1 MNLCPEWF
9 AHLQDWSMTLV
20 KYESE
25 LPLGGAVSKDGVN
38 RVPCGCAG
46 PWATTPTPAHTSSTA
61 VASCPPSARSP
72 PLRAQYRLA
81 AITHSGALLRCQ
93 LALKDQHDLDPFH
106 RVGRQHV
113 WLRCSSLPGRV
124 LHDKLC
130 VHIGS
135 PPGLACCPRNAHASE
150 RCLGTPQCGMSL
162 SGTQRCG
169 PCCWP

>member
-1 MNLCPEWF
+1 
-9 AHLQDWSMTLV
+9 MTLV

-38 RVPCGCAG
+38 RVPGGCAG

-93 LALKDQHDLDPFH
+93 LALKGQYDLDPFH
-106 RVGRQHV
+106 RVGRNMCGSYVQVCLDVYYMVSCVCTSGPLQGWHAARIMHTH
-113 WLRCSSLPGRV
+113 LRGAWA
-124 LHDKLC
+124 
-130 VHIGS
+130 
-135 PPGLACCPRNAHASE
+135 PPSAE
-150 RCLGTPQCGMSL
+150 
-162 SGTQRCG
+162 
-169 PCCWP
+169 